1 MWPSFEQ
8 MRPPFPLGGELGVN
22 SSVQEGTL
30 ECYLGLFFF
39 CPQSSPFTS
48 EGPLMVTNPPTWVA
62 KAVLSGV
69 SSGTP
74 GLIVKLAF
82 SVEN

>member
-39 CPQSSPFTS
+39 FAP
-48 EGPLMVTNPPTWVA
+48 
-62 KAVLSGV
+62 KALHSLVRV
-69 SSGTP
+69 P
-74 GLIVKLAF
+74 
-82 SVEN
+82 